1 MVALTRRGLVNAVV
15 LADGGRMGA
24 DTFIAF
30 FGLRC
35 PVAHSEIDAVEN
47 NEDRRIVAARRAR
60 LQTYFGRLT
69 DGEDYF
75 LFIGTRLGVF
85 GLENDEYNAFDMK
98 WLQDVERETRAKL
111 ADAGLTG
118 EPQLHL
124 QFEAQ
129 Y

>member
-1 MVALTRRGLVNAVV
+1 
-15 LADGGRMGA
+15 MGA

-35 PVAHSEIDAVEN
+35 SVANSEIDAVEN
-47 NEDRRIVAARRAR
+47 NEDQRIVVAHRAR

-85 GLENDEYNAFDMK
+85 GLENDEYDAFDMK
-98 WLQDVERETRAKL
+98 SLQEVERETRRKL
-111 ADAGLTG
+111 AEAGLAG